1 MALGTG
7 RGLLMLPLG
16 YMAGYAQVAIIK
28 HNGVIDPL
36 CNMAPGRTTA
46 AQVHVH
52 VVRMSR
58 DGWLRVTRLA
68 VDPGLVMIRV
78 AAFAVRLRTKCSPA
92 SMTRCTP
99 HASVNVVIENQRA
112 RTEFGRRQPESYD
125 GTHRF
130 GSDLPRRM
138 AALALRVPHIYMV
151 AVRTPLPI
159 GDGRRRSRAV
169 ALRALIGRVKLML
182 KARQVRTRL
191 AKYVW

>member
-1 MALGTG
+1 MLALGD
-7 RGLLMLPLG
+7 
-16 YMAGYAQVAIIK
+16 MAGYAQVSFIQ
-28 HNGVIDPL
+28 HGGVIDPL
-36 CNMAPGRTTA
+36 CDMAPGRTA
-46 AQVHVH
+46 AGQVQVDFL
-52 VVRMSR
+52 RMSR

-68 VDPGLVMIRV
+68 VNPGLVMIRV
-78 AAFAVRLRTKCSPA
+78 AAFAARLRTKSSPTGMA
-92 SMTRCTP
+92 RCAT
-99 HASVNVVIENQRA
+99 HSSVNVVIENQRA

-130 GSDLPRRM
+130 GSDLPRCM